1 MASDVSAAGTPVST
15 VGGRYDAPL
24 ESDEPD
30 TDPLAWLDAV
40 DQRPSDTP
48 EKAALGSWLG
58 AAGLAPETKLAPEVA
73 AGADAPTAMLPA
85 ETGPATSG
93 SFFPAKRR
101 GIGGWSSKIRWSVA
115 VSIVLLI
122 GVVVASVVIAQTISA
137 NNVAARELAAAVAD
151 LEAAEETATQPQS
164 VLDAA
169 VKKYDETVESA
180 RVTADSAG
188 PPLAAIAGMA
198 AQPLLDASN
207 ATLAALVAE
216 LDASTVDDPPEPYQ
230 RGDVD
235 VTDIEEVRAATT
247 IADDHAELVA
257 TATREVAAAQAA
269 LQEKLDALRAAQV
282 VLGGSLPETAVV
294 IVGEN
299 QDALQS
305 FRDAVIA
312 ASVAVPAAQNA
323 GGSGDAELLAYAAAV
338 TALRGDQARAIA
350 EEDVVVT
357 PPRTT
362 VPAPEPEPEPVP
374 PPPVPEPTPEPT
386 IPAPEP
392 TDPPPPPPP
401 TEEPV
406 P

>member
-1 MASDVSAAGTPVST
+1 
-15 VGGRYDAPL
+15 
-24 ESDEPD
+24 
-30 TDPLAWLDAV
+30 
-40 DQRPSDTP
+40 
-48 EKAALGSWLG
+48 
-58 AAGLAPETKLAPEVA
+58 
-73 AGADAPTAMLPA
+73 
-85 ETGPATSG
+85 
-93 SFFPAKRR
+93 
-101 GIGGWSSKIRWSVA
+101 VA

-169 VKKYDETVESA
+169 VKKYDETVEMA
-180 RVTADSAG
+180 RATADSAG

-207 ATLAALVAE
+207 ATLAALVAQ
-216 LDASTVDDPPEPYQ
+216 LDASTLDDMPEPYE

-247 IADDHAELVA
+247 IAEDHADLVT
-257 TATREVAAAQAA
+257 TATREVTTAQAA

-299 QDALQS
+299 PDALQS

-350 EEDVVVT
+350 EGLVYT
-357 PPRTT
+357 PPSTET
-362 VPAPEPEPEPVP
+362 NPAPNPAPAPDPVP
-374 PPPVPEPTPEPT
+374 P
-386 IPAPEP
+386 PAPEP
-392 TDPPPPPPP
+392 TTPAPDPTTPAPEP
-401 TEEPV
+401 TESTPPADPIV